1 MLVPD
6 RAIAEYPAEGI
17 QIRLP
22 ARRTMVASGIR
33 RAASI
38 MGTPT
43 DLAHLRFPTHPM
55 TSMSA
60 MLNTLSS
67 RGSEDKTPI

>member
-1 MLVPD
+1 
-6 RAIAEYPAEGI
+6 
-17 QIRLP
+17 
-22 ARRTMVASGIR
+22 MVASGIR